1 MQVSHFIHTCMY
13 IIVYTYVCRYYK
25 VARADDLVNDTVS
38 LTVRLQDGRN
48 DSDSVKLLVE
58 GMYVYVLYCRMP
70 IALMCHWCEPEK
82 TIDVYGSSVHIYV
95 YYTSTEVT

>member
-58 GMYVYVLYCRMP
+58 RYVCICAILQN
-70 IALMCHWCEPEK
+70 AHS
-82 TIDVYGSSVHIYV
+82 IDVSLV
-95 YYTSTEVT
+95 